1 MVEEVE
7 SWQARSSWTQVAIE
21 VMIVKED
28 KVVKNATKETV
39 DVVDLAMVT
48 EDKEIF
54 MEDSKIQDIVG
65 MIFVIT

>member
-1 MVEEVE
+1 
-7 SWQARSSWTQVAIE
+7 
-21 VMIVKED
+21 MIVNED
-28 KVVKNATKETV
+28 KAVKNAIKEAV

-65 MIFVIT
+65 MIFVTTWEFQ